1 MPDIVALGE
10 LLIDFTHAKA
20 EDIKS
25 GNAYEPGADAYVQSA
40 GGAPANVA
48 CMAAKLG
55 AKAGFIGKIGRD
67 MFGFYLRD
75 VLRKAGVDSSGLIVD
90 PNFMTPLAFVRKNED
105 GEREYVFYRSPQLSA
120 DLNLRYGEVN
130 RKMIEECRVF
140 HFSAMS
146 LTAEPAR
153 TAAVSSAEYAR
164 ALGRIVSY
172 DPNWR
177 PTLWES
183 RDAALREMRSAV
195 RYADIIRVSEE
206 ELQLIT
212 DCGTLVAAV
221 AKLLAAG
228 IKIVCVTQGAK
239 GCIIATSKGIE
250 RYPSFNTPMIDTMG
264 SGDCFLGG
272 FLHKLVESGK
282 DLSELEQEDIEEFAM
297 FANACGALCSTKK
310 GAIPAMPSLSEVE
323 ALIAQ
328 SEAEAR
334 EQE

>member
-10 LLIDFTHAKA
+10 LLIDFTHTRAGDTA
-20 EDIKS
+20 GGVSD
-25 GNAYEPGADAYVQSA
+25 PQADAYVQNA
-40 GGAPANVA
+40 GGAPANVV

-55 AKAGFIGKIGRD
+55 SKAGFIGKIGRD

-75 VLRKAGVDSSGLIVD
+75 ILRKSGVDSSGLIVD

-105 GEREYVFYRSPQLSA
+105 GERDYVFYRSPQLSA

-164 ALGRIVSY
+164 ALGKIISY

-195 RYADIIRVSEE
+195 RYADIIRVSEN

-221 AKLLAAG
+221 AKLLGAG

-239 GCIIATSKGIE
+239 GCIIATAKGVE
-250 RYPSFNTPMIDTMG
+250 RYPSFDTPMVDTMG

-272 FLHKLVESGK
+272 FLHKLVQSGK
-282 DLSELEQEDIEEFAM
+282 ELSELEQEDIEEFAM
-297 FANACGALCSTKK
+297 FANACGALSSAKK
-310 GAIPAMPSLSEVE
+310 GAIPAIPEPGEVE
-323 ALIAQ
+323 ALLADK
-328 SEAEAR
+328 ERLAK
-334 EQE
+334 